1 VFTEYIVGQAEG
13 PEAPSTLALRV
24 RGEARPGKRKGKAPS
39 PRNVTLLVYV
49 GTAAGDLNI
58 LTGRKDA
65 GDGLGAFSRVRR
77 GGWGVYG
84 TAQGGPLSLEPPPPP
99 PPLEIGGAL

>member
-1 VFTEYIVGQAEG
+1 MFTEYIVGQAEG

-77 GGWGVYG
+77 GGVGSVRHRAGV
-84 TAQGGPLSLEPPPPP
+84 PCRVSPP
-99 PPLEIGGAL
+99 EIGGAP